1 MSIYCKKIT
10 AATVTCSEDEI
21 ASLKETEMEMQE
33 AQEKLELAYE
43 AVLEDILA
51 QTGSTPTEEELESF
65 VPETT
70 AAATTTTTDSGTTI
84 TTTDGTTTA
93 EATTTEAATTA
104 GTHRW
109 KKAQTAQTRLRYFS
123 GLLCYFFA
131 SGHTNTVFFAFS
143 CENWKVDE
151 WTPCK
156 LKGW

>member
-1 MSIYCKKIT
+1 MSIHCKKIT
-10 AATVTCSEDEI
+10 AASVSCSEDEI

-70 AAATTTTTDSGTTI
+70 AAATTTTTGSGTT
-84 TTTDGTTTA
+84 TTTADGTTTA

-104 GTHRW
+104 GN
-109 KKAQTAQTRLRYFS
+109 KNKTRRRRRHICAIFRACC
-123 GLLCYFFA
+123 GHANTFF
-131 SGHTNTVFFAFS
+131 
-143 CENWKVDE
+143 CI
-151 WTPCK
+151 
-156 LKGW
+156 

>member
-70 AAATTTTTDSGTTI
+70 AAATTTSTGSGTT
-84 TTTDGTTTA
+84 TTTADGTTTGD
-93 EATTTEAATTA
+93 ATTTEAATTA

-109 KKAQTAQTRLRYFS
+109 KKAQTAQTRLCYLS
-123 GLLCYFFA
+123 GLLCYFLP
-131 SGHTNTVFFAFS
+131 
-143 CENWKVDE
+143 VD
-151 WTPCK
+151 TK
-156 LKGW
+156 TLIIDIRRMK

>member
-1 MSIYCKKIT
+1 
-10 AATVTCSEDEI
+10 
-21 ASLKETEMEMQE
+21 MEMQE

-70 AAATTTTTDSGTTI
+70 AAATTTTTGSGTT
-84 TTTDGTTTA
+84 TTTADGTTTA

-104 GTHRW
+104 GNSW
-109 KKAQTAQTRLRYFS
+109 KNAQTAQTRLCYFS

-131 SGHTNTVFFAFS
+131 SRHASTVFFAFC
-143 CENWKVDE
+143 CEN
-151 WTPCK
+151 
-156 LKGW
+156 

>member
-70 AAATTTTTDSGTTI
+70 AAATTTTTGSGTT
-84 TTTDGTTTA
+84 TTTA
-93 EATTTEAATTA
+93 EGTTTGDATTTEAATTA
-104 GTHRW
+104 GQSW
-109 KKAQTAQTRLRYFS
+109 KKAQTVQTSLCYFS
-123 GLLCYFFA
+123 GLLCFF
-131 SGHTNTVFFAFS
+131 SQVYTQTLFFAFS
-143 CENWKVDE
+143 FEN
-151 WTPCK
+151 
-156 LKGW
+156 

>member
-70 AAATTTTTDSGTTI
+70 AAATTTTTGSGTT
-84 TTTDGTTTA
+84 TTTADGTTTGD
-93 EATTTEAATTA
+93 ATTTEAATTA
-104 GTHRW
+104 GHFW
-109 KKAQTAQTRLRYFS
+109 KSRQTRLCYFS

-131 SGHTNTVFFAFS
+131 TGHAILFF
-143 CENWKVDE
+143 CIM
-151 WTPCK
+151 
-156 LKGW
+156 L

>member
-70 AAATTTTTDSGTTI
+70 AAATTTTTGSGTT
-84 TTTDGTTTA
+84 TTTAEGTTTA
-93 EATTTEAATTA
+93 AATTTEAATTA
-104 GTHRW
+104 GTQRW
-109 KKAQTAQTRLRYFS
+109 KKARLCYFS
-123 GLLCYFFA
+123 GLLGYFLPVD
-131 SGHTNTVFFAFS
+131 TQYCFF
-143 CENWKVDE
+143 CI
-151 WTPCK
+151 
-156 LKGW
+156 